1 MPQPTHVTVEAISSE
16 PVIIHN
22 PTTQAPLP
30 DHLTPQEIIPT
41 ETLDLPTRLSRL
53 ERYITNLNLTGPTI
67 QSETIRHFRQRS
79 RTRSRSRTPPPRR
92 RESTAPQ
99 LIKNSSSIEEFL
111 RAQKPDALA
120 EIQTGLDYYNR
131 HLVYVTTHSTAA
143 EELAKFDW
151 VFRIG
156 MVDSWVTKP
165 PGGVSGVGSA
175 FGIPGAPYANGIRNR
190 RGGEYVV
197 VDEGQRFDDTG
208 AERTS
213 VPLVRLGEVFRLL
226 PSSSPASSDEE
237 QIHISEEV
245 AKQEKKVKFLTIIRG
260 RSGDGYLKLLV
271 SYSRQAALVDIFH
284 EIVNARSVLFVGAVL
299 RDTVVPLA
307 VQEVLSVNF
316 RKVGGVE
323 EAEALEEGIIGVIC

>member
-1 MPQPTHVTVEAISSE
+1 MPQPTHVTAEAISSE

-22 PTTQAPLP
+22 PTTQDPLP
-30 DHLTPQEIIPT
+30 DLTPQEIIPT
-41 ETLDLPTRLSRL
+41 STLDLPTRLSKL
-53 ERYITNLNLTGPTI
+53 ERHIASLNLTGPTI

-79 RTRSRSRTPPPRR
+79 RSRTPPPRR
-92 RESTAPQ
+92 ESTAHP
-99 LIKNSSSIEEFL
+99 LMKNSSSIEEFL

-131 HLVYVTTHSTAA
+131 HLVHVTTHSTAA
-143 EELAKFDW
+143 EELAKLDW

-165 PGGVSGVGSA
+165 PGGVFGVGSA
-175 FGIPGAPYANGIRNR
+175 FGIPGAPYADGIRNR
-190 RGGEYVV
+190 RGGEFVV

-226 PSSSPASSDEE
+226 PSSSSASSDEE

-260 RSGDGYLKLLV
+260 RSGVGYFKLLI
-271 SYSRQAALVDIFH
+271 SYSREAALVDIFH
-284 EIVNARSVLFVGAVL
+284 EIVNAHSVLFVGAVL

>member
-1 MPQPTHVTVEAISSE
+1 MPQPTHVTAESISSE

-30 DHLTPQEIIPT
+30 DLTPQEITPT
-41 ETLDLPTRLSRL
+41 STLDLPTRLSRL
-53 ERYITNLNLTGPTI
+53 ERHITSLNLTGPTI
-67 QSETIRHFRQRS
+67 QSETTRYFRQRS

-92 RESTAPQ
+92 ESTAHP
-99 LIKNSSSIEEFL
+99 LIKNSSSIEKFL

-120 EIQTGLDYYNR
+120 EIQTGPDYYNR
-131 HLVYVTTHSTAA
+131 HLVHVTTHSTAA
-143 EELAKFDW
+143 EELAKLDW

-165 PGGVSGVGSA
+165 PGGVFGVGRA
-175 FGIPGAPYANGIRNR
+175 FGIPGAPNTDGIRNR
-190 RGGEYVV
+190 RGGEFVV
-197 VDEGQRFDDTG
+197 VDEGQRFDDRG

-213 VPLVRLGEVFRLL
+213 VPVVRLGEVFRLL
-226 PSSSPASSDEE
+226 PSSSSASSDEE
-237 QIHISEEV
+237 QIHISEELV
-245 AKQEKKVKFLTIIRG
+245 KQEKKVKFLTIIQG
-260 RSGDGYLKLLV
+260 RSGVGYCKLLV

-284 EIVNARSVLFVGAVL
+284 EIVNAHSVLFVGAVL
-299 RDTVVPLA
+299 RDTVVPLE
-307 VQEVLSVNF
+307 VQKVLSVNF